1 MMHPGNCSSRFL
13 LREEQGVGKDGSQGP
28 FGRGMGRVGEEAG
41 WVVRDPSASPQEYEL
56 ETCTSGEGCGP
67 RAGQLWEKGGAFLR
81 DVSLNGQL

>member
-1 MMHPGNCSSRFL
+1 M
-13 LREEQGVGKDGSQGP
+13 
-28 FGRGMGRVGEEAG
+28 GEEAG